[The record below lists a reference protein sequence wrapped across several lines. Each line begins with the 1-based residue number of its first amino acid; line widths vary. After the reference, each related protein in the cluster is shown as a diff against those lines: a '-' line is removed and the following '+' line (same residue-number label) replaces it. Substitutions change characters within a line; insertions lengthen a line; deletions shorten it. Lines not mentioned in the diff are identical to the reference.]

1 MITAKQ
7 RIQWASETIDDLG
20 AYWPLAL
27 RQIFYQLVA
36 RGKIPNKQYQY
47 QELSSV
53 LSEARI
59 EGLVPWESMTDRTR
73 PFYAGGG
80 YADSQAYL
88 ETELD
93 CLADAYRRD
102 LQQGQGNYLEVVV
115 EKDAL
120 STPFARVC
128 DPLGIPLMVSRGFSS
143 TSALLEYAKRATGAK
158 GRGFARPIILYFS
171 DLDPSGMIMPETLSN
186 TLIRLGL
193 DVVVKRPALTVEQ
206 VRRYDL
212 DHDPRALK
220 ESDSRAK
227 AFVAQHGR
235 YAVELDALPPANLE
249 GLVRK
254 ATEGEIDMALVEEQ
268 YQREEAEKQRLR
280 EVAGRWLDEF

>member
-1 MITAKQ
+1 MITTKQ
-7 RIQWASETIDDLG
+7 RIEWASEAIDDLRD
-20 AYWPLAL
+20 YWPLTL

-36 RGKIPNKQYQY
+36 RDRIPNAQYQY
-47 QELSSV
+47 QALSEV
-53 LSEARI
+53 LSDGRI
-59 EGLVPWESMTDRTR
+59 EGLVPWERMTDRTR

-80 YADSQAYL
+80 YADSQIYL

-93 CLADAYRRD
+93 YLADAYRRD
-102 LQQGQGNYLEVVV
+102 LQQDQRNYLEVVV

-158 GRGFARPIILYFS
+158 GRGFTRGTILYFS

-193 DVVVKRPALTVEQ
+193 HAVVKRPALTVKQ
-206 VRRYDL
+206 VQEYDL
-212 DHDPRALK
+212 PHDPRALK

-227 AFVAQHGR
+227 AFIARHGR
-235 YAVELDALPPANLE
+235 YAVELDALPPATLE

-254 ATEGEIDMALVEEQ
+254 AIEGEIDMVLVEGQ
-268 YQREEAEKQRLR
+268 GQRERAERQRLR
-280 EVAGRWLDEF
+280 ELAGRWLDEI